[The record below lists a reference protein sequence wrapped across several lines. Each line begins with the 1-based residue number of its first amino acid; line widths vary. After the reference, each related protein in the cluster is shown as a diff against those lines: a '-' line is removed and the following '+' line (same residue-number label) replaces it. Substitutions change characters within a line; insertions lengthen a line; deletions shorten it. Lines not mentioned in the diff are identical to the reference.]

1 MILRLVL
8 VALVLAVLAFAVW
21 VRLAPLPVDRYH
33 RMDSANAPGDWPA
46 RGGFEAV
53 RQVPEPR
60 AALVALAR
68 AAELTPRTELLEGS
82 VDEGLLTFV
91 TRSAVWGFPDISNV
105 WIDGDRVHLRAH
117 LVFGGSDFGVNRARV
132 EAWLAQAGL

>member
-8 VALVLAVLAFAVW
+8 AALILAVLVFAVW
-21 VRLAPLPVDRYH
+21 VRLAPLPIDRYH
-33 RMDSANAPGDWPA
+33 RMDSNNAPGDWPA

-60 AALVALAR
+60 AALETLAR
-68 AAELTPRTELLEGS
+68 AAERTPRTELLEGS

-91 TRSAVWGFPDISNV
+91 TRSAVWGFPDISNI
-105 WIDGDRVHLRAH
+105 WIDGDRVHLRSH

-132 EAWLAQAGL
+132 EGWLSQAGL